1 MANYNVHGFGGV
13 KFEYGLLTAEFP
25 YGFGQAEWKRIVTRI
40 QNSNYKIF
48 ERFEGHRP
56 VVSCKLISA
65 VGEEYVQVQN
75 LINIINSAS
84 AANSGITIYPK
95 WTDGANANLTLTGM
109 LFDSD
114 FSIED
119 LARREGI
126 QGLELDF
133 IRDELVSTIPNSAN
147 AGSSFWAVQTDDTVI
162 DGKGNSIIWR

>member
-13 KFEYGLLTAEFP
+13 KFEYGWLTAEFP

-65 VGEEYVQVQN
+65 VGEEYIQFQR
-75 LINIINSAS
+75 LITIINSAN
-84 AANSGITIYPK
+84 ANNEGITIYPK
-95 WTDGANANLTLTGM
+95 WTERMDTLTLTQM